1 MARFGRFETVREL
14 NRTGLTIVYSGREL
28 GSIEEKFALKIS
40 QPSSLI
46 LGEDEAKTESRRF
59 LNSARIQQKV
69 TAGDAQNWA
78 SVYDCGEISDG
89 AFYITDKYDRSLQQ
103 LIDGRIKLTD
113 QVLHKI
119 IESIIKGL
127 VELKQACDRP
137 HGNLKASNILIAGTG
152 DISQTSFVLSDPLS
166 DEQIDREADWDSDL
180 RAIAELIYE
189 LITHRPAP
197 TVEGWQVPDSRE
209 WAALGKQANGWRN
222 LCNILLSAPV
232 QPGTVTLGTVIERL
246 AALKTAKPALS
257 SRRLIAAGLMI
268 IACVAVLVIFFR
280 RPPPPEKTEWESLCK
295 QYQAWIDGFR
305 KDLAERDNLEQG
317 TEAIW
322 SEDPKLVNI
331 PEKIKIASYPYEV
344 MLNEGK
350 LYIHEI
356 IGHPEY
362 AERRK
367 TQDALT
373 AIEEIVSIF
382 DPNSP
387 NAWLLLAVMA
397 NAANKFKNRGWQ
409 NSANYLTDLI
419 ESIKPEPNKPIVKA
433 VDTILEFNQKGI
445 LKSIDLSLQNITNYE
460 KTIQSLR
467 DPILS
472 KLDSVYVAN
481 QVADANNVHEL
492 NDRLDKFVGLG
503 QNIAEII
510 ERDWETNIDQESFL
524 NDHGNDSEETPTEFT
539 FAKRLEIIKQYY
551 YLRPDPSE
559 ALTNL
564 ASDIDRYMKIAL
576 ISNPQE
582 ANACA
587 QDMDQLRPKI
597 EEIRK
602 VKPIVKNEP
611 QILEG
616 VDPLKPPLEQLL
628 VRIEKAIETVE
639 EFQQRIMELSSIA
652 RAEEINEKWIQL
664 RDNFFGNY
672 PLPKIKENLE
682 LYSQLRRRIDQ
693 TNHNLTE
700 LDKILQK
707 ELPSDIE
714 TELTE
719 KSWNKEIEQIFVQ
732 ERKATI
738 KNIVESIPFRDEV
751 PDTNDTSFGDLCSI
765 EFTKFRQWQE
775 ELSDLVAAFNRI
787 DDKLEDCYLLDDESP
802 EADGT
807 IRYLWETWKEAEILK
822 DSGVEQAVA
831 ELLNRLHNLEAIENE
846 NDSQRLTDTA
856 DEADSHTEVVYAAWL
871 RLGQLPETSWPSHFE
886 DLTKDRNIRDR
897 LKKEFEMI
905 RGRNETRG
913 DDLFKVLIGTA
924 LKHEIE
930 FIDQNRSEDRVLG
943 KLIEFAA
950 ALNPADSLADCQ
962 KAELSA
968 RDISNFLAGDDW
980 QAGNIEKSL
989 FSTES
994 DVYNSDAPV
1003 TTETFGQWLTEVQD
1017 YKKLEEDPRN
1027 DSRYS
1032 WEEKLSNIE
1041 TEINGELQNK
1051 LEGKYLTELQS
1062 LKNDFDGV
1070 MQKIKDMR
1078 KLPPIEKHKG
1088 EISQC
1093 ENYWNQLLEVEK
1105 RLRPDYCR
1113 RLELDNGRLIFATD
1127 FLRSNFEP
1135 IDVNNKAPVQL
1146 STAWQQIRAAVNNKQ
1161 REWLDFFYTIDSND
1175 VLNFGWPRYVRSTI
1189 DPTVVLVLIPAGP
1202 GHSEPFYMAIHETSN
1217 RQYRLFLEKYGAK
1230 RGGPNLP
1237 GWSIF
1242 TDQTNNNLI
1251 QCTVANTPPT
1261 AIKWDESEKAFVI
1274 DEGQADHP
1282 VTWVTY
1288 FGAQSYA
1295 QWIKGQLPNATQ
1307 HEYACRAG
1315 TGNIMPWGNN
1325 IEEIGNYAHVRGP
1338 AWQKAASEWSREKD
1352 RKVPPLPVA
1361 PIGAIEDYL
1370 QDRALDPNS
1379 IVHTSDT
1386 YNSVWS
1392 IAGANRPNSW
1402 GLYDMIGNVWEWCQN
1417 DDDAQSVICG
1427 GSCVSPQRY
1436 VLLENV
1442 SDYIVFFSDRDND
1455 VGFRVIVPAR

>member
-1 MARFGRFETVREL
+1 MARFGRFETVCEL
-14 NRTGLTIVYSGREL
+14 NRSGLTIVYSGRES
-28 GSIEEKFALKIS
+28 GSAEEKYALKVF
-40 QPSSLI
+40 QPSPLI
-46 LGEDEAKTESRRF
+46 LEDDEVRIGSRRF
-59 LNSARIQQKV
+59 LDSARVQQNV
-69 TAGDAQNWA
+69 TASATEYWA
-78 SVYDCGEISDG
+78 PVYDCGEIPEG
-89 AFYITDKYDRSLQQ
+89 AYYTTDKYDRSLQQ
-103 LIDGRIKLTD
+103 LIDGRIKITN

-137 HGNLKASNILIAGTG
+137 HGNLKASNILIVGTG
-152 DISQTSFVLSDPLS
+152 DISQTIFVLSDPLS
-166 DEQIDREADWDSDL
+166 DEQIDREAGWDSDL

-189 LITHRPAP
+189 LITHRPTP
-197 TVEGWQVPDSRE
+197 TVEGWQVPDSKE

-222 LCNILLSAPV
+222 LCNLLLSTPTK
-232 QPGTVTLGTVIERL
+232 PGTITFETVLDEL
-246 AALKTAKPALS
+246 TVLKKIKPALS
-257 SRRLIAAGLMI
+257 SRRLIAAGIVI
-268 IACVAVLVIFFR
+268 IACVTVLVIFFR

-305 KDLAERDNLEQG
+305 KDLAERDNLEQA
-317 TEAIW
+317 TKAIW
-322 SEDPKLVNI
+322 SQDPKLVNI

-356 IGHPEY
+356 ISHPEY

-387 NAWLLLAVMA
+387 NAWLLLAKIS
-397 NAANKFKNRGWQ
+397 NAANKFKNRRWQ

-419 ESIKPEPNKPIVKA
+419 ESVKPEPNKPIVKA

-445 LKSIDLSLQNITNYE
+445 LQSIDLSLQNITNYE

-467 DPILS
+467 DPILA
-472 KLDSVYVAN
+472 KLDYVYVVN

-492 NDRLDKFVGLG
+492 NDRLDKFVGLARK
-503 QNIAEII
+503 IAEVID
-510 ERDWETNIDQESFL
+510 RDWETNIDKETFFSE
-524 NDHGNDSEETPTEFT
+524 HGNDSEENPTELTFT
-539 FAKRLEIIKQYY
+539 ERLVIIREYY
-551 YLRPDPSE
+551 YLHPDPSE
-559 ALTNL
+559 AITNL

-576 ISNPQE
+576 ISNLQE

-587 QDMDQLRPKI
+587 RDMDQLRPKI

-602 VKPIVKNEP
+602 LKPIVKNEP
-611 QILEG
+611 QILER
-616 VDPLKPPLEQLL
+616 VDPLKPQLEQLL
-628 VRIEKAIETVE
+628 VRVEKAIETAE
-639 EFQQRIMELSSIA
+639 EFRKRIMAASSIA
-652 RAEEINEKWIQL
+652 QAEEINEKWIEL
-664 RDNFFGNY
+664 RDSLFQNH
-672 PLPKIKENLE
+672 PLEQIKENLE
-682 LYSQLRRRIDQ
+682 LYAQLRRRIDQ
-693 TNHNLTE
+693 INHNLTE
-700 LDKILQK
+700 LDKTLQK

-714 TELTE
+714 TQLTE
-719 KSWNKEIEQIFVQ
+719 KSWNEEIEQIFAQ
-732 ERKATI
+732 KRKATI
-738 KNIVESIPFRDEV
+738 KNIVKSIPFRDEV
-751 PDTNDTSFGDLCSI
+751 PDTNDTSFSDLCSI
-765 EFTKFRQWQE
+765 EFTKFGRWQE
-775 ELSDLVAAFNRI
+775 ELGELIAAFNKI

-807 IRYLWETWKEAEILK
+807 IRFLWDKWKETEVLK
-822 DSGVEQAVA
+822 DTRIQSSLTG
-831 ELLNRLHNLEAIENE
+831 LIKRLQILEAIESYE
-846 NDSQRLTDTA
+846 DKQRLIDTV
-856 DEADSHTEVVYAAWL
+856 DQADSHTEAVYAAWL
-871 RLGQLPETSWPSHFE
+871 RIGQLPETSWPGHFE

-897 LKKEFEMI
+897 LKKEFETI

-913 DDLFKVLIGTA
+913 DDLFKVLISTG

-930 FIDQNRSEDRVLG
+930 FIDQNRSEDRILG

-950 ALNPADSLADCQ
+950 EVSPTDSLTELQ
-962 KAELSA
+962 KTELST
-968 RDISNFLAGDDW
+968 RDISDFVAGEDW

-994 DVYNSDAPV
+994 NVHNSDATI
-1003 TTETFGQWLTEVQD
+1003 TTETFDQWLTEVQD
-1017 YKKLEEDPRN
+1017 YKKLKEDPRSN
-1027 DSRYS
+1027 SRYN
-1032 WEEKLSNIE
+1032 WDEKLSNIN
-1041 TEINGELQNK
+1041 TEINGELRRKPEEN
-1051 LEGKYLTELQS
+1051 YLTELQS
-1062 LKNDFDGV
+1062 LKNDFDSI
-1070 MQKIKDMR
+1070 MQQIENMR
-1078 KLPPIEKHKG
+1078 KLPPIEKHKE

-1093 ENYWNQLLEVEK
+1093 ENYWNELLEVDK
-1105 RLRPDYCR
+1105 KLRPDYCR
-1113 RLELDNGRLIFATD
+1113 RLELDNGRLIFAANS
-1127 FLRSNFEP
+1127 LHSNFEP
-1135 IDVNNKAPVQL
+1135 VDVNSKNPVQL

-1161 REWLDFFYTIDSND
+1161 REWLSFFYTIDSND
-1175 VLNFGWPRYVRSTI
+1175 LTNVGWPKYIRSTT
-1189 DPTVVLVLIPAGP
+1189 DPTVVFAFIPAGP
-1202 GHSEPFYMAIHETSN
+1202 GNSEPFYMAVHEISN

-1251 QCTVANTPPT
+1251 QCTVANVPQT
-1261 AIKWDESEKAFVI
+1261 AIKWDESGEIFVVVE
-1274 DEGQADHP
+1274 DQADHP

-1288 FGAQSYA
+1288 YGAQSYA
-1295 QWIKGQLPNATQ
+1295 QWIKGQLPNTTQ
-1307 HEYACRAG
+1307 HKYACRAG
-1315 TGNIMPWGNN
+1315 TGNITPWGNN

-1361 PIGAIEDYL
+1361 PVGAIKDYL
-1370 QDRALDPNS
+1370 QDKSLDPNS
-1379 IVHTSDT
+1379 TVYTSDT

-1427 GSCVSPQRY
+1427 GSSVSPLRY

-1442 SDYIVFFSDRDND
+1442 SDYRVFFSDRDND